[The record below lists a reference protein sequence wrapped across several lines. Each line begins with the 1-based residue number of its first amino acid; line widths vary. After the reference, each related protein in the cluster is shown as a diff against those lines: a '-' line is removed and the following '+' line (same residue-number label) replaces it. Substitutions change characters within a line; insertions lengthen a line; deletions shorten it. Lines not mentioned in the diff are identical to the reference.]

1 MGIAVK
7 RFRLLRLIND
17 HWITLCKFLNWLRN
31 DGFKEETRKIVSENN
46 WKQFTWYFQESTADF
61 KGALNLNLVANEI
74 ALNEADYYMCGPVG
88 FMEAVVKQLESH
100 GVSRDRI
107 HYEVFGPHAYL

>member
-1 MGIAVK
+1 MQ
-7 RFRLLRLIND
+7 
-17 HWITLCKFLNWLRN
+17 TLATQNKQDVTVLYACNN
-31 DGFKEETRKIVSENN
+31 AEQHTFKEETRKIVSENN